1 MKKVSRGKQFLATL
15 ATLLLVSQSLLSPIV
30 AQAETTQTDDNPNQ
44 NIQLASDQDE
54 VQVGQT
60 FDVKVT
66 QSKGEELSMQLPEGV
81 DYQGVQG
88 KTEQTIQKVEN
99 EGQKLTIHWNK
110 NVTEKEGT
118 LTLKAAKAGKYEFTA
133 KGTSDAG
140 EVTSNQLS
148 VQGFVKPQ
156 VRAGTINADID
167 ISPAN
172 DSVSSGQDAVYEL
185 NFKATGS
192 QTTYQ
197 NAKIVVNL
205 PENVAFT
212 QDVNELKIAGTA
224 PTYDASAHTL
234 TYQFATLAAGQAN
247 KVFVKVNTV
256 NGTTA
261 SGTALTSKAT
271 FTADNFTGDATDE
284 ATVTVN
290 ASSSLSTS
298 KTYSQTVDSD
308 GKEKTTPPTA
318 GDTGTWTIKVNA
330 DQKETGLLYFKDGSQ
345 IKVVDTIPN
354 GLTYVSDNAG
364 GVYDATAKTVTWTF
378 DAPSLAEQKAATDHL
393 FTKTIEVQTKFNAN
407 IENLATFQ
415 NKVTSTA
422 VDIND
427 QSISSSGS
435 ASVSAGISDPNKVP
449 EGNVLAPPNHGG
461 PINGLGDA
469 GATFNHNNPDPQV
482 YDDALLSFT
491 ITIGSSTTNSYS
503 KDFKKYNILYDVDS
517 HLELDALNF
526 SGWAN
531 FKPDWSIPENGTIAL
546 KPRANIYLTVD
557 GTERKVL
564 SDVEYLGMKLTRED
578 LGLTKSE
585 HVSKIRFEHT
595 YAPAG
600 LYSPFAYPRFSIEKG
615 YTGKVTNYVHYD
627 VTGYNKAGDE
637 VSWTNDTEVNDVN
650 TYTGYRTATVV
661 PKPPEANPTLS
672 NSIRFDTQ
680 DNGVVK
686 SGSNRVTGYLTN
698 DATSTV
704 SATAPLEEAVLLP
717 KGVTVD
723 TGNTEYQLSDGSL
736 WDEKTPSGLDKK
748 YGSIEI
754 VSDNYNGTGQQLI
767 RVKWSVD
774 TLPSGKQLGYAFN
787 VNIAENAPTKLVPE
801 AYAYV
806 GNTEF
811 NVPSQTGNSVT
822 NSTKEADTS
831 DLNGDGNTSQQ
842 MIKTGNKYSLLR
854 EDKISTSKLV
864 KGDLDSAFSK
874 FGHASPGGTI
884 DYQLKLTNDGDTDIS
899 SMVLMDVLPSIGD
912 LGITDN
918 SNRGSQFA
926 PILTGPIEVP
936 AVWAG
941 KVAITYSTATNPSRA
956 DLTQNVLYPSTTTP
970 ITDPSDA
977 QAPNWM
983 DASAVMDWSQIH
995 SFKVTLLDN
1004 NTWVS
1009 GEDITLDFAMKA
1021 PTDLSK
1027 DLTDASVDETTRA
1040 AWNSFA
1046 FASNNMQV
1054 VEPER

>member
-30 AQAETTQTDDNPNQ
+30 AQAETTQTDDNSNQ

-66 QSKGEELSMQLPEGV
+66 QSEGEELSMQLPEGV

-330 DQKETGLLYFKDGSQ
+330 DQKETGLLYFKEGSQ
-345 IKVVDTIPN
+345 IKVVDTIPD

-364 GVYDATAKTVTWTF
+364 GVYDATSKTVTWTF
-378 DAPSLAEQKAATDHL
+378 DAPSLAEQKAATDSL
-393 FTKTIEVQTKFNAN
+393 FNQTIEVQTKFNAD
-407 IENLATFQ
+407 IENFSKFTNQIKA
-415 NKVTSTA
+415 SA
-422 VDIND
+422 VDINE
-427 QSISSSGS
+427 QPITNNSS
-435 ASVSAGISDPNKVP
+435 ASITAGVSDPNNLP
-449 EGNVLAPPNHGG
+449 ESD
-461 PINGLGDA
+461 GDA
-469 GATFNHNNPDPQV
+469 FYPNLHTGPTNGQGTSGYLGANPDPTV
-482 YDDALLSFT
+482 YDSALLQFNINTKSQGATSPTQDFT
-491 ITIGSSTTNSYS
+491 
-503 KDFKKYNILYDVDS
+503 KYEVVYDIDDHLNLY
-517 HLELDALNF
+517 ALNF
-526 SGWAN
+526 AGSAN
-531 FKPDWSIPENGTIAL
+531 YTPYPGYPGNNTKKLT
-546 KPRANIYLTVD
+546 PRADVYLTINGV
-557 GTERKVL
+557 EQKVL
-564 SDVEYLGMKLTRED
+564 SDFEIFGKKLSKSD
-578 LGLTKSE
+578 LGLDNQ
-585 HVSKIRFEHT
+585 HVEQIRLDFT

-600 LYSPFAYPRFSIEKG
+600 MCSNGVYPQFTVEQG
-615 YTGKVTNYVHYD
+615 YTGTVENTVHYD
-627 VTGYNKAGDE
+627 IVGYTVNGSPY
-637 VSWTNDTEVNDVN
+637 SWTNDSETSNVDAR
-650 TYTGYRTATVV
+650 TGYRTAEVIPT
-661 PKPPEANPTLS
+661 PPDSLPIFKN
-672 NSIRFDTQ
+672 NIKFDTST
-680 DNGVVK
+680 NGIVK
-686 SGSNRVTGYLTN
+686 SGSNRVTGSLDN
-698 DATSTV
+698 DAA
-704 SATAPLEEAVLLP
+704 SAIKAENPLENYVLLP

-723 TGNTEYQLSDGSL
+723 TNNPEYRLGSPSAWDDATTTGDNENGTIKIVTSD
-736 WDEKTPSGLDKK
+736 
-748 YGSIEI
+748 
-754 VSDNYNGTGQQLI
+754 YNGTGRQLVH
-767 RVKWSVD
+767 VKWDVD
-774 TLPSGKQLGYAFN
+774 EVYPGATVNYGFN
-787 VNIAENAPTKLVPE
+787 VNIDENAPTKLIPE
-801 AYAYV
+801 AYAFV
-806 GNTEF
+806 GNEDF
-811 NVPSQTGNSVT
+811 QVPSQEGNSVT
-822 NSTKEADTS
+822 NSTKETDTS
-831 DLNGDGNTSQQ
+831 DLNGDGDTSQQ
-842 MIKTGNKYSLLR
+842 MIKTGNQYSLLR

-874 FGHASPGGTI
+874 FGHASPGGAI
-884 DYQLKLTNDGDTDIS
+884 DYQLKLTNDGETDIS
-899 SMVLMDVLPSIGD
+899 DMVLMDVLPSIGD

-918 SNRGSQFA
+918 TTRGSQFT
-926 PILTGPIEVP
+926 PTLTGPIEVP
-936 AVWAG
+936 ESWAG

-970 ITDPSDA
+970 ISDPSDV
-977 QAPNWM
+977 QAPNWV
-983 DASAVMDWSQIH
+983 DASAVTDWSQIH

-1021 PTDLSK
+1021 PTDLSEE
-1027 DLTDASVDETTRA
+1027 LTDASVDETTRA